1 MARKLKLGWGQSK
14 KRSPYDEA
22 IEALTSSVK
31 KTPEEALRL
40 AVEIHKESELEIHEE
55 SEVDGLEIHEEI
67 EKPYGS
73 DFDLPYKYENN
84 NSSNL
89 VLKGELLKIS
99 GTGLFDVKY
108 HHHKISNVTLRWMM
122 YKGRIF
128 TYAFLHPVPPSSRG
142 GFVERPFVF
151 IARRPLN
158 MKTKNVVLDDI
169 TSGWRQ
175 IR

>member
-55 SEVDGLEIHEEI
+55 MERT
-67 EKPYGS
+67 YGKV
-73 DFDLPYKYENN
+73 DLPYKYENN

-151 IARRPLN
+151 MARRPLN

>member
-1 MARKLKLGWGQSK
+1 MTRKIKLGWNESQ
-14 KRSPYDEA
+14 KRSPYDAA
-22 IEALTSSVK
+22 IEALASGGVK
-31 KTPEEALRL
+31 KKYPEGWWNRL
-40 AVEIHKESELEIHEE
+40 GVEIHEE

-67 EKPYGS
+67 EKTYGS

-151 IARRPLN
+151 MARRPLN